1 MSIDWFTL
9 TAQVVNFLIL
19 LALLKRFL
27 FGPLRNIMDKREE
40 KVTSRLEEAR
50 QKLNEAEEKSQRYEQ
65 KLSQFEEEKDE
76 LMREARE
83 IAEEKKME
91 MLHEA
96 RKEIDELHENW
107 EASLEAEKETF
118 FSELHRQTSKKII
131 ELLDRLINDLANS
144 SLEEQTVNKFI
155 EQLKNMNKKDKKH
168 ALHSALDYG
177 EGELVVSSSFELK
190 DNQQEEI
197 KNILRDVFV
206 AEVNCSFS
214 VNSNLGFGIE
224 IRAEGWKMG
233 WNARIYLED
242 LKQDIDDL
250 FQTDTEISKQMVT

>member
-9 TAQVVNFLIL
+9 SAQLVNFLIL

-40 KVTSRLEEAR
+40 KITSRLEEAR
-50 QKLNEAEEKSQRYEQ
+50 QKLDEAEQKSQRYEQ

-76 LMREARE
+76 LMKEARDK
-83 IAEEKKME
+83 AEEKKKE
-91 MLHEA
+91 MLHQA
-96 RKEIDELHENW
+96 RKEIDDLHENW
-107 EASLEAEKETF
+107 EESLEAEKETF

-144 SLEEQTVNKFI
+144 SLEEQAVNKFI
-155 EQLKNMNKKDKKH
+155 DQLKNMNKNDKKR
-168 ALHSALDYG
+168 ALHSALDSG
-177 EGELVVSSSFELK
+177 EGEIVVYSSFKLQKEQK
-190 DNQQEEI
+190 EEI
-197 KNILRDVFV
+197 KNILHEVFK
-206 AEVNCSFS
+206 ADVNCGFE

-242 LKQDIDDL
+242 LKQNIDDL
-250 FQTDTEISKQMVT
+250 FQTDTKISKQMAT

>member
-9 TAQVVNFLIL
+9 SAQIVNFLIL

-50 QKLNEAEEKSQRYEQ
+50 QKLNEAEKKSERYEQ
-65 KLSQFEEEKDE
+65 KLSQFEEDKDE
-76 LMREARE
+76 LMKQARE
-83 IAEEKKME
+83 KAEEKKKE

-96 RKEIDELHENW
+96 RKEIDDLHENW
-107 EASLEAEKETF
+107 EESLEAEKETF

-131 ELLDRLINDLANS
+131 DLLDKLINDLANS
-144 SLEEQTVNKFI
+144 SLEEQTVNKFLD
-155 EQLKNMNKKDKKH
+155 QLKNLNKKDKKR
-168 ALHSALDYG
+168 ALNYALDSG
-177 EGELVVSSSFELK
+177 EGDLIVSSSFELK
-190 DNQQEEI
+190 DEQKREI
-197 KNILRDVFV
+197 KNILQEVFET
-206 AEVNCSFS
+206 EVNCSFK

-224 IRAEGWKMG
+224 MRAEGWKMG

-242 LKQDIDDL
+242 LKQNIDDL
-250 FQTDTEISKQMVT
+250 FQTDTEISKQMAT

>member
-9 TAQVVNFLIL
+9 SAQIVNFLIL

-76 LMREARE
+76 LMKEARE
-83 IAEEKKME
+83 KAEEKKKE

-144 SLEEQTVNKFI
+144 SLEEQAVNKFI

-168 ALHSALDYG
+168 ALNSALDYG

-190 DNQQEEI
+190 YEHKEEI
-197 KNILRDVFV
+197 ESILRDVFV
-206 AEVNCSFS
+206 AEVNCSFT

-250 FQTDTEISKQMVT
+250 FQTDTEISKQMAI